1 MAELVLA
8 LDVGSADE
16 AFRLLDRLPDVG
28 WVKVGSILYSG
39 QGPAIVEQLKARGL
53 SVFLD
58 LKWHDIPNTVAG
70 AVSQARAL
78 GVQMATVHALGGPA
92 MIVAA
97 KEAAAG
103 ALALVAVTVL
113 TSHDAEDWS
122 RVMGRPMEGVA
133 AEVERL
139 ARLAVGAGADG
150 VVSSPAEVA
159 ALRAVLGPSALL
171 VTPGIRSASDE
182 RGDQARVATV
192 RTAVAAGSTHLV
204 VGRPVLRAED
214 PVAAWAGMVGD
225 LAA

>member
-8 LDVGSADE
+8 LDVGTADE
-16 AFRLLDRLPDVG
+16 AFRLLDRLPDVR
-28 WVKVGSILYSG
+28 WVKVGSILYSA
-39 QGPAIVEQLKARGL
+39 QGPAVVESLQSRGL

-92 MIVAA
+92 MIRAA
-97 KEAAAG
+97 KDAAG
-103 ALALVAVTVL
+103 NGLSVVAVTVL
-113 TSHDAEDWS
+113 TSHDAEGWS
-122 RVMGRPMEGVA
+122 EVVGRPVEAVGK
-133 AEVERL
+133 EVERL

-150 VVSSPAEVA
+150 VVSSPEEVA
-159 ALRAVLGPSALL
+159 ALRAALGPAALL
-171 VTPGIRSASDE
+171 VTPGIRSATDD

-192 RTAVAAGSTHLV
+192 KTAVAAGSTHLV
-204 VGRPVLRAED
+204 VGRPVLRAAD
-214 PVAAWAGMVGD
+214 PVAAWAGMMGD

>member
-8 LDVGSADE
+8 LDVGTADE
-16 AFRLLDRLPDVG
+16 AFRLLDRLPDVR
-28 WVKVGSILYSG
+28 WVKVGSILYSA
-39 QGPAIVEQLKARGL
+39 QGPAVVESLQSRGL

-78 GVQMATVHALGGPA
+78 GVQMVTVHALGGPA
-92 MIVAA
+92 MIRAA
-97 KEAAAG
+97 KDAAG
-103 ALALVAVTVL
+103 DPLSVVAVTVL
-113 TSHDAEDWS
+113 TSHDAESWS
-122 RVMGRPMEGVA
+122 QVVGRRLDGVG

-150 VVSSPAEVA
+150 VVSSPEEVA
-159 ALRAVLGPSALL
+159 ALRAALGPAALL
-171 VTPGIRSASDE
+171 VTPGIRSAADE

-192 RTAVAAGSTHLV
+192 KTAVAAGSTHLV
-204 VGRPVLRAED
+204 VGRPVLRADD
-214 PVAAWAGMVGD
+214 PVAAWSGLVGD

>member
-8 LDVGSADE
+8 LDVGTADE
-16 AFRLLDRLPDVG
+16 AFRLLDRLPDVR
-28 WVKVGSILYSG
+28 WVKVGSILYSA
-39 QGPAIVEQLKARGL
+39 QGPAVVESLQSRGL

-92 MIVAA
+92 MIRAA
-97 KEAAAG
+97 KDAAG
-103 ALALVAVTVL
+103 DGLSVVAVTVL
-113 TSHDAEDWS
+113 TSHDPEGWS
-122 RVMGRPMEGVA
+122 KIVGRPVEGVGT
-133 AEVERL
+133 EVERL

-150 VVSSPAEVA
+150 VVSSPEEVA
-159 ALRAVLGPSALL
+159 ALRAALGPAALL
-171 VTPGIRSASDE
+171 VTPGIRSASDD

-192 RTAVAAGSTHLV
+192 KTAVAAGSTHLV
-204 VGRPVLRAED
+204 VGRPVLRADD
-214 PVAAWAGMVGD
+214 PVAAWSGMIGD

>member
-8 LDVGSADE
+8 LDVGTADE
-16 AFRLLDRLPDVG
+16 AIHLLDRLPDVR
-28 WVKVGSILYSG
+28 WVKVGSILYSA
-39 QGPAIVEQLKARGL
+39 QGPAVVERLQSRGL

-78 GVQMATVHALGGPA
+78 GVQMVTVHALGGPA
-92 MIVAA
+92 MIRAA
-97 KEAAAG
+97 KDAAG
-103 ALALVAVTVL
+103 DGLSVVAVTVL
-113 TSHDAEDWS
+113 TSHDAESWS
-122 RVMGRPMEGVA
+122 NVVGRRVMGVG

-150 VVSSPAEVA
+150 VVSSPEEVA
-159 ALRAVLGPSALL
+159 ALRAALGPAALL
-171 VTPGIRSASDE
+171 VTPGIRSAADE

-192 RTAVAAGSTHLV
+192 KTAVAAGSTHLV
-204 VGRPVLRAED
+204 VGRPVLRAAD
-214 PVAAWAGMVGD
+214 PVAAWSGLVGD